1 MGSMKKVG
9 HILTEI
15 EDNLGEVTKEIAN
28 DPEGFSTHTVI
39 NDEAIDNLYALVDEL
54 RTLLAGSIAGDT

>member
-1 MGSMKKVG
+1 MGRMNRIG

-15 EDNLGEVTKEIAN
+15 EDNLSEVTKDVAN
-28 DPEGFSTHTVI
+28 DPEGYSFSTVI

-54 RTLLAGSIAGDT
+54 RTLLAGSIEE